1 MKHLKSC
8 LLKGNLLDSTILLI
22 SISFIQIGKY
32 RNIEIVYFDEIVC
45 LQLQYHQIL
54 YFLNSFLYLA

>member
-8 LLKGNLLDSTILLI
+8 LLKGSLLDSTILLI
-22 SISFIQIGKY
+22 SISLIQIGKY
-32 RNIEIVYFDEIVC
+32 RNIEIVYFDEIVL

>member
-8 LLKGNLLDSTILLI
+8 LLKGSLLDSTILLI

-32 RNIEIVYFDEIVC
+32 RNIEIVYFDETVF

>member
-8 LLKGNLLDSTILLI
+8 LLKGSLLDSTILLI

-32 RNIEIVYFDEIVC
+32 RNIEIVYFNEIVF